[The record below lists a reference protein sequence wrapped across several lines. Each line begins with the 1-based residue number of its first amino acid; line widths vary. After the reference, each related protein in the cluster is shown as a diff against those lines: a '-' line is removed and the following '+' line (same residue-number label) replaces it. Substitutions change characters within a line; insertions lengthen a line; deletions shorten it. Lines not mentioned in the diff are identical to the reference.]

1 MSNMQED
8 KKSKV
13 KKGWLAVRVGLE
25 DEDGGFQRFVIPIS
39 YLYHPLFKRLL
50 EKAHEVYGYHTS
62 GGFIV
67 KKQDV
72 LKFMISRQNQGCCD
86 LAFGVKRFM
95 VLVDLEI
102 VYVRDLG
109 GRPRQWWQLVLGKF

>member
-50 EKAHEVYGYHTS
+50 EKAHEVYGYHTTGPLRVPCS
-62 GGFIV
+62 
-67 KKQDV
+67 
-72 LKFMISRQNQGCCD
+72 
-86 LAFGVKRFM
+86 
-95 VLVDLEI
+95 VDDFLHLRWRIEKESSHHSHHSHHQHHLPSSLSF
-102 VYVRDLG
+102 YSC
-109 GRPRQWWQLVLGKF
+109 